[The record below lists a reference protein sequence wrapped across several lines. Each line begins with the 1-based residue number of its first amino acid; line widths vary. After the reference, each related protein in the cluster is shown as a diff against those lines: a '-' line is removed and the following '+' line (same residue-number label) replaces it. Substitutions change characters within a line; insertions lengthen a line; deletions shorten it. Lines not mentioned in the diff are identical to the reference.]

1 MKCKP
6 RLKLNHNRSIVLFI
20 HPWSAAE
27 EECLMKELLIQ
38 NQLTQEELIKEN
50 TLLVRQP
57 SPFLMSVNVFIRA
70 F

>member
-6 RLKLNHNRSIVLFI
+6 RLKLNHIRSIILFI
-20 HPWSAAE
+20 HPWSGAE

-38 NQLTQEELIKEN
+38 NQLIEGELIKEN

-57 SPFLMSVNVFIRA
+57 WLFLMSVNVFIRA